1 MINAGNIMA
10 DNAGLWS
17 HLRRMPFVVMLTL
30 GLMLSMIH
38 CAGCGMAFAG
48 THDVTISHGS
58 GDAPDVPDQQLPSH
72 SGHCLSHV
80 TAQVP
85 ATVNSPADINPQT
98 LVIAG
103 DPIPAASDGLPLFK
117 PPRI

>member
-1 MINAGNIMA
+1 MINAGAILA
-10 DNAGLWS
+10 DNAELLS
-17 HLRRMPFVVMLTL
+17 RLRRMPFVVMLTL

-48 THDVTISHGS
+48 THDVTISHDS

-80 TAQVP
+80 TAQA
-85 ATVNSPADINPQT
+85 ATTVTSPTDINPQT

-103 DPIPAASDGLPLFK
+103 DPIPATSDGLPLFK
-117 PPRI
+117 PPRA